1 MDTNKKD
8 IKKNVNDVDQE
19 ISAARVDD
27 VVDVHQSM
35 IAEAAYYKAESR
47 GFAPGHEMEDWLK
60 AENDIMNN
68 SYSP

>member
-1 MDTNKKD
+1 MATNKKD

-19 ISAARVDD
+19 IFAARVDD
-27 VVDVHQSM
+27 VDVHQSM

-47 GFAPGHEMEDWLK
+47 GFAPGHEMEDWLE

-68 SYSP
+68 SDSS

>member
-35 IAEAAYYKAESR
+35 IAEAAYYKAER
-47 GFAPGHEMEDWLK
+47 KLFAPGHEMEDWLK